1 MQCDWITANFAPSV
15 TILDDGSALDLGY
28 ETGKTYR
35 CQPTK
40 LDPDGDLI
48 TFFSNWLQLPSHDTA
63 LSLKSENGADLWLSG
78 NPVKFFQGHNL
89 VGSTDA
95 VGLFYDAGQALRQ
108 RLGMFPSPET
118 ALAWKFTEPRFT
130 RLDLTRSYRFNSDE
144 EARAWLRDVAGQS
157 RSRHGSALM
166 RGTSCYWGKASEY
179 WTMVAYLKSDELKAR
194 KKSHHLSSELSKEA
208 RETLTDWS
216 TGVVRFELRLK
227 RLFLQKPFASLWA
240 LRDPLGLWES
250 LFKLITFNRNME
262 AMESDMLE
270 KQLKP
275 MAAGYLARWRCGE
288 DLRATLSKTTFY
300 RVRADLMAAVGVD
313 IASKPEKRSSPIYT
327 PSTALESAR
336 WDPEPITEFLYVPSD
351 AKDRYKVKQRPL
363 L

>member
-1 MQCDWITANFAPSV
+1 MAARCRWTVKKPPWFSLDAWDFLLLGEGIR
-15 TILDDGSALDLGY
+15 ILDDGGLLEVRRA
-28 ETGKTYR
+28 E
-35 CQPTK
+35 
-40 LDPDGDLI
+40 
-48 TFFSNWLQLPSHDTA
+48 
-63 LSLKSENGADLWLSG
+63 
-78 NPVKFFQGHNL
+78 
-89 VGSTDA
+89 ST
-95 VGLFYDAGQALRQ
+95 
-108 RLGMFPSPET
+108 
-118 ALAWKFTEPRFT
+118 
-130 RLDLTRSYRFNSDE
+130 
-144 EARAWLRDVAGQS
+144 
-157 RSRHGSALM
+157 
-166 RGTSCYWGKASEY
+166 
-179 WTMVAYLKSDELKAR
+179 

-288 DLRATLSKTTFY
+288 DLRATLSKPTFY